1 MSIDDRPRSWCPST
15 SRKDDNVAKINSL
28 IREDRRQAIDKLC
41 ELSGVSWSSIKRI
54 LSDESQMR
62 RVAAKLVPSLLTDDQ
77 NNRRIQACQELQDQ
91 LKDDPDFFDAERGS
105 PVTFF
110 IS

>member
-1 MSIDDRPRSWCPST
+1 
-15 SRKDDNVAKINSL
+15 
-28 IREDRRQAIDKLC
+28 
-41 ELSGVSWSSIKRI
+41 
-54 LSDESQMR
+54 MR

-91 LKDDPDFFDAERGS
+91 LKDDPDIFDAERVF
-105 PVTFF
+105 PATFF